1 MAGIYIILIAL
12 ILFVSYFSMTSGSFS
27 AKPGELLSTLFR
39 IHPNPQYDILL
50 FQLRLPRIVMAAA
63 IGLGLGI
70 AGAVIQ
76 AITKNG
82 LADPGILG
90 INAGAGAGIV
100 AFMLLFQGQ
109 SEATALAS
117 AMGMPVFGLIGGLM
131 AAVLIYIFA
140 WHRGHLESGRII
152 LVGIAMNSGFSAL
165 SLFLSLKMDP
175 QDYEMAM
182 VWKNGSIWSA
192 NWMTITAILPWLI
205 LFIPLLMAKTS
216 LLDTIRFDEDTVKS
230 LGVSTNK
237 EKTILLI
244 ACIALISACVT
255 AAGSMA
261 FVGLIAPHISRRL
274 AGIEHRYSLPVSGLV
289 GMLLVI
295 SADFAGKLFF
305 QPSEVPAGIILA
317 ILGVPY
323 FFFLL
328 FKQKKGWMHEGH
340 PYSTPDKRKGMHCVS
355 SSLLFGSNRGFT
367 LCVRTGRGFF
377 VFRTDG

>member
-1 MAGIYIILIAL
+1 
-12 ILFVSYFSMTSGSFS
+12 
-27 AKPGELLSTLFR
+27 
-39 IHPNPQYDILL
+39 
-50 FQLRLPRIVMAAA
+50 
-63 IGLGLGI
+63 
-70 AGAVIQ
+70 
-76 AITKNG
+76 
-82 LADPGILG
+82 
-90 INAGAGAGIV
+90 
-100 AFMLLFQGQ
+100 
-109 SEATALAS
+109 
-117 AMGMPVFGLIGGLM
+117 MGMPVFGLIGGLM

-305 QPSEVPAGIILA
+305 QPSEVLSGNYPCNSRRSLF
-317 ILGVPY
+317 L
-323 FFFLL
+323 FLL
-328 FKQKKGWMHEGH
+328 FKQKRGWTHERH
-340 PYSTPDKRKGMHCVS
+340 PYRTPDKRKGMHCVS
-355 SSLLFGSNRGFT
+355 SSLLFGSNRALPCVYVLDGGSLFLEQMDKLESQFANGT
-367 LCVRTGRGFF
+367 LPELIFIGIKP
-377 VFRTDG
+377 TDRLDEYTPWPAPSLSPAFHDFGGKGGSFLRS

>member
-1 MAGIYIILIAL
+1 MAMAAVVILTGSSVALAGKIAFVGLVVPHITRFLVGSDYSRLIPCACIIGGVFLTLCDLASRFINYPFETPIEVVTSIIGVPFFLYLIKRKGGISVVRKMAGIYIILIAL

-140 WHRGHLESGRII
+140 WHRGIWNRAELFSSG
-152 LVGIAMNSGFSAL
+152 S
-165 SLFLSLKMDP
+165 P
-175 QDYEMAM
+175 
-182 VWKNGSIWSA
+182 
-192 NWMTITAILPWLI
+192 
-205 LFIPLLMAKTS
+205 
-216 LLDTIRFDEDTVKS
+216 
-230 LGVSTNK
+230 
-237 EKTILLI
+237 
-244 ACIALISACVT
+244 
-255 AAGSMA
+255 
-261 FVGLIAPHISRRL
+261 
-274 AGIEHRYSLPVSGLV
+274 
-289 GMLLVI
+289 
-295 SADFAGKLFF
+295 
-305 QPSEVPAGIILA
+305 
-317 ILGVPY
+317 
-323 FFFLL
+323 
-328 FKQKKGWMHEGH
+328 
-340 PYSTPDKRKGMHCVS
+340 
-355 SSLLFGSNRGFT
+355 
-367 LCVRTGRGFF
+367 
-377 VFRTDG
+377 

>member
-1 MAGIYIILIAL
+1 MVRKMAGIYIILIAL
-12 ILFVSYFSMTSGSFS
+12 ILLVSYFSMTSGSFS
-27 AKPGELLSTLFR
+27 AKPGELLSALFR

-76 AITKNG
+76 AVTKNG

-100 AFMLLFQGQ
+100 TFMLLFQGQ

-205 LFIPLLMAKTS
+205 VFIPLLMAKTS

-237 EKTILLI
+237 EKTILLV

-328 FKQKKGWMHEGH
+328 FKQKKEL
-340 PYSTPDKRKGMHCVS
+340 DA
-355 SSLLFGSNRGFT
+355 
-367 LCVRTGRGFF
+367 
-377 VFRTDG
+377 